1 MKPLDKTD
9 FPIVIYD
16 DEDFLDLEDEFEEE
30 FEEEFDEEEGQM
42 TWFSSASH
50 LPPCLGE
57 RLPCTV

>member
-30 FEEEFDEEEGQM
+30 FEEEFDEDEGQM
-42 TWFSSASH
+42 IWFSSAPH
-50 LPPCLGE
+50 LLFCLGE